1 MAAAGFQVG
10 HPLLGGTVQRSL
22 AVGGAAGKRGGAAD
36 AAEKKAKVASEVR
49 GLLVFERGLLVFVR
63 GLLVET
69 SFPARVHSCDGG
81 LGFLL
86 SS

>member
-49 GLLVFERGLLVFVR
+49 GLLVVVR
-63 GLLVET
+63 GLVVET

-86 SS
+86 S